1 MVTYRKEVFMEELH
15 ERNEALTDNR
25 SLSLKPIP
33 LQRTKRT
40 GRQEVFSCMTPA
52 EHLDEARR
60 ALADGYKVDANPVK
74 TIWGRVGDARKHLE
88 EIQSGCPQYKAAQS
102 LLHATL
108 LRERRID
115 HMCLN
120 VANQVMVRQREM
132 LAHELEQH
140 YKGRGLLIDI
150 ELSGPDKTLMK
161 LMCPVVREAA
171 IDKIADETNFFDYL
185 KEAGFKRVVMYDIE
199 ENVWSCSLEKL
210 R

>member
-1 MVTYRKEVFMEELH
+1 MEELY
-15 ERNEALTDNR
+15 ERNGEPAADRPLPLKSV
-25 SLSLKPIP
+25 SLRGAKAI
-33 LQRTKRT
+33 KT
-40 GRQEVFSCMTPA
+40 GRMTSA

-60 ALADGYKVDANPVK
+60 ALADGYKADANPLK

-88 EIQSGCPQYKAAQS
+88 EIGPGCPQYKAAQS
-102 LLHATL
+102 LLQATL
-108 LRERRID
+108 LREKRID
-115 HMCLN
+115 HICVN
-120 VANQVMVRQREM
+120 VANQVMVKQREM

-161 LMCPVVREAA
+161 LICPVIRETS
-171 IDKIADETNFFDYL
+171 IDRIADETNFFDYL
-185 KEAGFKRVVMYDIE
+185 KEAGFKRVVMSDSD